1 MASVDNGI
9 IVRTEP
15 PTWLIVKPRCPHCGY
30 MEESSWNYEHV
41 GIPRSQYHNQSN
53 SHTCSKCRKGF
64 RITAYY
70 G

>member
-9 IVRTEP
+9 IVRTQAP
-15 PTWLIVKPRCPHCGY
+15 WLTVKPRCPHCGY
-30 MEESSWNYEHV
+30 LEQSDWNLVSV
-41 GIPRSQYHNQSN
+41 GIPQNPYSTQSN